1 MTAPLP
7 AVALVSGR
15 GTNLEALL
23 ATRAAGWLPLDL
35 RAVISNRPGARAL
48 TRAREHGIAAEVL
61 DHRRYGDRASFDTD
75 LAAAVDR
82 HEPALVILAGFMR
95 ILSDAFVA
103 HYGQRLVNIH
113 PSLLPDF
120 KGLDTHQRALDAGVS
135 RHGATVHFVTP
146 ELDAGPAVLQASV
159 AVRADDDAATLAAR
173 VLEREHRLYPLAL
186 RWIAEGRLAFDGTA
200 AWLDGERLT
209 RPVLDPPD
217 LEDVPDVPASH

>member
-1 MTAPLP
+1 MTRPLP

-48 TRAREHGIAAEVL
+48 TRASAHGVAAEVV
-61 DHRRYGDRASFDTD
+61 DHRGYGDRRGFEAD
-75 LAAAVDR
+75 LAAAIDR
-82 HEPALVILAGFMR
+82 HAPSLVILAGFMR
-95 ILSDAFVA
+95 ILTADFIAR
-103 HYGQRLVNIH
+103 YGQRLINIH

-120 KGLDTHQRALDAGVS
+120 KGLDTHRRALDARVS

-159 AVRADDDAATLAAR
+159 AVYADDDPETLAAR
-173 VLEREHRLYPLAL
+173 VLEREHRLYPLAV
-186 RWIAEGRLAFDGTA
+186 RWLAEGRLAFDGTWP
-200 AWLDGERLT
+200 WLDGERLT
-209 RPVLDPPD
+209 GPIVDPPA
-217 LEDVPDVPASH
+217 LEEVPHVSSDA